1 MEENQKSA
9 FMPSLINGI
18 YLGLTLVVFSL
29 LMFLLDVD
37 RESWINYISY
47 IIIAAGLYMSIVN
60 YRDKQSG
67 GFIEYGKAFGSG
79 FYTGL
84 FASIITG
91 IFTFIYVQYID
102 TVLIEEILVKA
113 EESILESN
121 PEMSDEQLNQALS
134 ITRAMFASP
143 LMMAIW
149 GFFFNLIAA
158 TLLSLI
164 IAIFAKREN
173 QQVA

>member
-47 IIIAAGLYMSIVN
+47 VIMAAGLYMAIVN
-60 YRDKQSG
+60 YRDKLSG
-67 GFIEYGKAFGSG
+67 GFIEYGKAFSAG

-84 FASIITG
+84 IASLITT
-91 IFTFIYVQYID
+91 IFTYIYVQYID
-102 TVLIEEILVKA
+102 PGLIEEILVKA
-113 EESILESN
+113 EESMLESN
-121 PEMSDEQLNQALS
+121 PEMSDEQLSQALS
-134 ITRAMFASP
+134 MTKSLVASP
-143 LMMAIW
+143 MMMAIW
-149 GFFFNLIAA
+149 SFLFNVIAA